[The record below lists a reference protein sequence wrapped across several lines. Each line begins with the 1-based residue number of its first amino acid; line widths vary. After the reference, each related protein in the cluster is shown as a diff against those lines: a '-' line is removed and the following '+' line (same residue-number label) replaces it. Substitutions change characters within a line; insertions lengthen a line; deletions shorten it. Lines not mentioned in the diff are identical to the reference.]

1 MNDFIRF
8 SFSRGLW
15 NVPFV
20 TSVVSY
26 FLCFCIVT
34 ICGKLHKKLQSCFFS
49 LFHDHYSIL

>member
-26 FLCFCIVT
+26 FLCFCLVT
-34 ICGKLHKKLQSCFFS
+34 ICGKLHKKLQSCFFY
-49 LFHDHYSIL
+49 DHYSIL